1 MDSFF
6 IFDGKNS
13 LDYGI
18 RIESYPDRPYPERSY
33 NSYTVPGRSGSL
45 IYDTGAYANVTQS
58 YDCYYKTIATAYEMQ
73 RYLTDWLLM
82 PTGYRELEDSYSPD
96 VYRKAIFAGP
106 TDVSTFFGKFGKC
119 TLDFN
124 CLPHRFLKSGR
135 IPISVTAKTTLINDG
150 EEALPLIRVSG
161 SGSGTV
167 SIGSSVVTLSDVPEG
182 LTIDSET
189 QNVYAGAANKN
200 SLATIGGGF
209 PKLGKGHTGIEFS
222 GGVTALTIT
231 PRWWIL

>member
-33 NSYTVPGRSGSL
+33 NAYTVPGRNGSL

-58 YDCYYKTIATAYEMQ
+58 YDCNFRTKATAYDMQ

-124 CLPHRFLKSGR
+124 CLPQRYLKSGR
-135 IPISVTAKTTLINDG
+135 IPLEVTSGMTLVNDG
-150 EEALPLIRVSG
+150 EDALPLISVTG
-161 SGSGTV
+161 SGSGTIG
-167 SIGSSVVTLSDVPEG
+167 IGSSTIELSDIPEG
-182 LTIDSET
+182 LTIDSEV
-189 QNVYAGAANKN
+189 QNVYAGADNKN
-200 SLATIGGGF
+200 SLATISGGF
-209 PKLGKGHTGIEFS
+209 PILKRGHTGITFS